1 MNILPFYFTVKIF
14 HYLTYYKKNL
24 PNGNLWIFTEELKYS
39 TWTKF
44 HVRGTNASYYEANL
58 NMEVRDIIAGLME
71 KYNLTETLICKRSG
85 LHNSQLSRYLNQ
97 TNKKDIHVATLIKI
111 IDALPLEA
119 QSEFWWKMNS
129 MSIRKNQASLIDAK
143 KDYNSQMKVAE
154 KNNEYKV

>member
-1 MNILPFYFTVKIF
+1 
-14 HYLTYYKKNL
+14 
-24 PNGNLWIFTEELKYS
+24 
-39 TWTKF
+39 
-44 HVRGTNASYYEANL
+44 
-58 NMEVRDIIAGLME
+58 MEVRDIIAGLME